1 MITREDVSKALSKLD
16 LSKGDVAKA
25 GDLGPTEGAAEENG
39 SLGAPGES
47 MAHEAGESKGK
58 EAKEKKEGD
67 DDNESKKSFY
77 DNLPD
82 EVEAK
87 VEVSTFL
94 KSIVDHTAGQINGL
108 RDFVVK
114 SDKAQDARYED
125 LMDAVN
131 GLAKSM
137 GNVGIVLKA
146 VCERIGVIE
155 NEPMKPKA
163 VTQSAGIEKSFV
175 AMPANEGDGMMYKSL
190 ANKSGVEVRK
200 AISDAMIELVKAD
213 KMSDTDLINFETFG
227 YVTPAADKLLRT
239 IL

>member
-67 DDNESKKSFY
+67 DDKESKKSFY
-77 DNLPD
+77 DNLPA

-94 KSIVDHTAGQINGL
+94 KSLVDHTAGQINGL

-163 VTQSAGIEKSFV
+163 VTQSAGIEKAFV
-175 AMPANEGDGMMYKSL
+175 AMPANEGDGMYKSL

-200 AISDAMIELVKAD
+200 SISDAMIELVKKGD
-213 KMSDTDLINFETFG
+213 MSDTDLINFETFG